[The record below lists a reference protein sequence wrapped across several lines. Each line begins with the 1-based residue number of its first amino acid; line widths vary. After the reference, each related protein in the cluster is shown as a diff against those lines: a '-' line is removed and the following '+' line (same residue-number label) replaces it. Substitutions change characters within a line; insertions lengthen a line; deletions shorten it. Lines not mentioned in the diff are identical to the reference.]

1 VRPRRHVGRAV
12 FLAGIAVFATFGVA
26 RAAEPG
32 TQGYFTD
39 DNGHLFEEDIDAIA
53 AVGITKGC
61 NPPSNT
67 HYCPGLDVDRG
78 AMAAFLRRAL
88 KLPDSPKDHFV
99 DDNNSIF
106 EDDINA
112 IAEAGI
118 TKGCNPPDNT
128 RFCPND
134 MVSREA
140 MAAFLRRARN
150 LPPGSEDHFT
160 DDNQS
165 IFQADINAI
174 AEVGITKGCNPPA
187 NTLYCPGEPVTRGAM
202 AAFLRRA
209 LNLPTVP
216 LVLAATL
223 PYPGGLDAGEG
234 FSFGLAC
241 IDTDT
246 VTCDLNA
253 AGKRLIGGFEYLG
266 HGMPYLY
273 SEAVEGNHDHAWW
286 VDGDREGYRCAYGFL
301 YDKHPNPFG
310 MFPADRPAELIIR
323 ATIVRPLGQGYARVN
338 DSHMSEAVR
347 YFDGSLNN
355 EPGNEISSED
365 CQASALDDFDYDGYE
380 PQGPDAIRVGLFRG
394 DGEVGDIRDF
404 TKFTPQVPGHFEFIS
419 LKEGRVTL
427 VFVLGASNKVS
438 HVFYYDALNSGR
450 IAVEVNGKLLQ

>member
-1 VRPRRHVGRAV
+1 MGDLRAMGRSNVTRIALSV
-12 FLAGIAVFATFGVA
+12 VVVVSLVVAAIALARLEDGPIQEEALAPPTSEQPEVTESDAHDADGHAHADHFGTPPTFPPSTAAADAATSSTDPGGTSGN
-26 RAAEPG
+26 AAEPG
-32 TQGYFTD
+32 TTTP
-39 DNGHLFEEDIDAIA
+39 A
-53 AVGITKGC
+53 
-61 NPPSNT
+61 PS
-67 HYCPGLDVDRG
+67 
-78 AMAAFLRRAL
+78 
-88 KLPDSPKDHFV
+88 SPTT
-99 DDNNSIF
+99 
-106 EDDINA
+106 A
-112 IAEAGI
+112 
-118 TKGCNPPDNT
+118 
-128 RFCPND
+128 
-134 MVSREA
+134 
-140 MAAFLRRARN
+140 
-150 LPPGSEDHFT
+150 
-160 DDNQS
+160 
-165 IFQADINAI
+165 
-174 AEVGITKGCNPPA
+174 PPA
-187 NTLYCPGEPVTRGAM
+187 TTAT
-202 AAFLRRA
+202 
-209 LNLPTVP
+209 TVKSSTAP
-216 LVLAATL
+216 LVIPATF
-223 PYPGGLDAGEG
+223 PYPGGLNQGEG

-253 AGKRLIGGFEYLG
+253 KGKAFIGGFEYLG

-404 TKFTPQVPGHFEFIS
+404 TKFAPQVPGHFEFIS